1 MGIKKRLLAGWMGG
15 VYIRLYSYILF
26 FWLLLL
32 LLSLLLFAAWRLAM
46 YTHHIHT
53 YIFSNRKQLV
63 LVQGVQVSLSTRCEK
78 RTERPRMKTLL
89 PFFSLSSEGL
99 GLLIPLRIM
108 WRLWV
113 YRHPSKRHSHVSIA
127 PIYIYIRL
135 SRWQKT
141 PIITTTTVEAEK
153 KSRKIK
159 KQQRGADV
167 LTRYC
172 WESWRAWQRFAVDQ
186 NCCRLSIYSILF
198 FFLFFCGLRISPYIS
213 HSILLAG
220 AILFFLLLW
229 NCSLVTAYRVLWCVS
244 VFLNS
249 SSPSLLLRIVR
260 VFLCLFYFLRFYS
273 RGKSETAHHQRH

>member
-1 MGIKKRLLAGWMGG
+1 
-15 VYIRLYSYILF
+15 
-26 FWLLLL
+26 
-32 LLSLLLFAAWRLAM
+32 M
-46 YTHHIHT
+46 YTHTYIHT
-53 YIFSNRKQLV
+53 YSAIENSWFSFRAFKFL
-63 LVQGVQVSLSTRCEK
+63 SLPGEK

-141 PIITTTTVEAEK
+141 PIITTTTAEAEK
-153 KSRKIK
+153 KIDKEKNNNNKAQTLWWRGTVGSPEERGNGLRSIK
-159 KQQRGADV
+159 TV
-167 LTRYC
+167 VVYL
-172 WESWRAWQRFAVDQ
+172 
-186 NCCRLSIYSILF
+186 SILF
-198 FFLFFCGLRISPYIS
+198 FFFFS
-213 HSILLAG
+213 
-220 AILFFLLLW
+220 FFVDYAHQSLYLTLYPLGIRGNPLPPLLW

-249 SSPSLLLRIVR
+249 SSPSLLLRIR